1 MELKELKSMDRE
13 SIIQLFIDVYR
24 DLRVHFL

>member
-13 SIIQLFIDVYR
+13 FIIQLFIDVYR